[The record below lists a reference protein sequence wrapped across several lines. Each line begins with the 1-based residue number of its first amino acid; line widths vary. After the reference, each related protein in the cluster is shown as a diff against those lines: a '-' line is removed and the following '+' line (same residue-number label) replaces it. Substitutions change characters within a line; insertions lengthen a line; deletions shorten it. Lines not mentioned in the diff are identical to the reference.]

1 MKEKEKCMMCQFVIK
16 KVNSGPYP
24 RLSLYIY
31 IWGPQKKRERMSG
44 KINVLSQTNKR

>member
-31 IWGPQKKRERMSG
+31 IWGPQKK
-44 KINVLSQTNKR
+44 KRKDVWKDKCFIRN